1 MQYINH
7 CVIIHPQDNI
17 KDIIEHT
24 GLIRESYETHDGKVI
39 YFIKKEIETLVKKHF
54 YDLTKINYEV
64 VDNLDKTTI
73 FKYMLGQYKNCKIR
87 LFFGMFDKLR
97 LDSYKNVFESKYN
110 NENYNPYTMYGFD
123 ESIRYD
129 KFRINILEDDDMK
142 TLKLLKSVANMNYRI
157 FASGPGI
164 PIVYKRNSTI
174 AIQIDRVFDIKN
186 YFDCVVLIK
195 NTKHI
200 HITDQKD
207 DLFSIFVFHLLRSN
221 QYEYL
226 FNKKSIYYFYN
237 GQPPTTIDFVG
248 NWKFIEAEIK

>member
-1 MQYINH
+1 
-7 CVIIHPQDNI
+7 VIIHPQDNI

-226 FNKKSIYYFYN
+226 FDKKSIYYFYN

>member
-7 CVIIHPQDNI
+7 CVIIHPQDTI
-17 KDIIEHT
+17 KNIIEHT
-24 GLIRESYETHDGKVI
+24 GLVREFYETHNGKVI
-39 YFIKKEIETLVKKHF
+39 YFIRKNIETLIKKHF
-54 YDLTKINYEV
+54 SDLTKINYEV
-64 VDNLDKTTI
+64 VDELDKTTI

-87 LFFGMFDKLR
+87 MFFGMYDKLR

-129 KFRINILEDDDMK
+129 RFRINFREDDDMK
-142 TLKLLKSVANMNYRI
+142 TINLLKSVANMDYRI
-157 FASGPGI
+157 FASGSGI

-200 HITDQKD
+200 HITDQED
-207 DLFSIFVFHLLRSN
+207 DLFSIFVFHLLKSN
-221 QYEYL
+221 QYDYL
-226 FNKKSIYYFYN
+226 FQNKNIYYFYR
-237 GQPPTTIDFVG
+237 GQTPTKSFVG
-248 NWKFIEAEIK
+248 NWKFIEAENK